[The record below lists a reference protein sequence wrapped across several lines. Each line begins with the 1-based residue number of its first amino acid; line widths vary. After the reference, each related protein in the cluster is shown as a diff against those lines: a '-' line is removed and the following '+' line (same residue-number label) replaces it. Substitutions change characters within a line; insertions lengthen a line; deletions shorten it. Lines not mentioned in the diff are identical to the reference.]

1 MKALPCAAPPA
12 ALWVTRYPRGLLP
25 LPPNVK
31 KRQGE
36 ISRGRFC
43 RELLLPAHARRR
55 DIASLFRAR
64 RALQRLVRVVCVNT
78 KTFDVTGN
86 VGLQQPPPPLL
97 NVAAMEVN
105 ETNTPRITTAL
116 LASLLCV
123 QPCTRVSL
131 AGLKLHEVRVLS
143 DQEVKS

>member
-1 MKALPCAAPPA
+1 MRGGVVLITYCLYVEDKVWTLSEPADTNTSMICLYHSQRRICMKALPCAAPPA

-86 VGLQQPPPPLL
+86 VGLQQPPPPTSSQCCCYGS
-97 NVAAMEVN
+97 E
-105 ETNTPRITTAL
+105 
-116 LASLLCV
+116 
-123 QPCTRVSL
+123 
-131 AGLKLHEVRVLS
+131 
-143 DQEVKS
+143 